1 MTTTTL
7 QFRIYRY
14 NPDKDAAPYMQDIAI
29 EADET
34 DRKLLDA
41 LVKKSERRYLIV
53 PSFLPRRCLWLGCD
67 EHQR

>member
-41 LVKKSERRYLIV
+41 LVK
-53 PSFLPRRCLWLGCD
+53 
-67 EHQR
+67 